1 MKNILSLLTIVILSS
16 IFCINTSYI
25 TEVPG
30 KGVIYINYS
39 GFNPA
44 DMVWG
49 KYEKFSPSCVS
60 DKEQIEVNKRVQK
73 HFSNYDVLITSDES
87 LFYKYPVN
95 LRIRV
100 TVTDNL
106 LYSYNFFGFPNPLY
120 GCAFY
125 NQLYLGDTT
134 SVLISTKDIESNNT
148 RFIADVITHE
158 VGHSLGLCHQ
168 AVWKKAKMIMEYNM
182 GDSCSAP
189 IMGFTKETK
198 DSYWDIG
205 INQIGQYQND
215 TAIIAKT
222 FRRLKK

>member
-1 MKNILSLLTIVILSS
+1 MRNLFNFLTIVILTS
-16 IFCINTSYI
+16 IFCINTAHI
-25 TEVPG
+25 AEVPG
-30 KGVIYINYS
+30 KGVIYINYN

-44 DMVWG
+44 DMVWS
-49 KYEKFSPSCVS
+49 KYEKFSPACLS
-60 DKEQIEVNKRVQK
+60 DKEKIEVNKRVEK
-73 HFSNYDVLITSDES
+73 HFSDYDVLVTNDES

-100 TVTDNL
+100 TVTDDELYTTGMWGFKNL
-106 LYSYNFFGFPNPLY
+106 LH

-125 NQLYLGDTT
+125 NQLFLGDTT
-134 SVLISTKDIESNNT
+134 TVLVSTYDLPYFNT
-148 RFIADVITHE
+148 RFIADLVTHE